1 MSKSLPGPLNPLA
14 KALLIRHSIRP
25 QRALSRI
32 GLGLALSGALVA
44 QVQAQEWTLDIPA
57 QSMNSAL
64 QALAKQTDTQLLYS
78 PEDISGVRSSALKG
92 RHDLQ
97 SSLRTLLQGTGL
109 RYQIDGNTV
118 TVTASSS
125 AKDGQVELSATNVN
139 SIGLGATTEGT
150 GSYTT
155 GATSTATKM
164 NLSIRETPQTIS
176 VITRQRLDDQQLH
189 TMSEVLTQA
198 PGITMS
204 QDGGER
210 FNIYSRG
217 SQINTYQI
225 DGVTTTQENQTRTM
239 PGTLLDMAL
248 YDHVEIVRGATGLMT
263 GAGDPSGVVNVIH
276 KRPTAHFQSYVQGTV
291 GSWDYNRLEADV
303 SGPLVDSGKLRG
315 RFVAAKQDNN
325 TFMDWYSQDKNI
337 AYGVIEAD
345 VTDTTLVRF
354 GVDYQ
359 TYKATG
365 APGVPLMYNNGQQ
378 TNFSRSTSAG
388 ARWAYDDYETFNYTI
403 NIDQQLANDWQLKLA
418 ANYMDVDR
426 DVGVAYY
433 ATNSVISSLDPATNR
448 ANAERGKSWADQTQ
462 KGIDVTLQG
471 PFQAFGQTHELIF
484 GYNYQEYDN
493 THFSYTGGT
502 QSFDFDTWGNELPKP
517 DTYTPLLDFNINS
530 RQRGYFAATRLNFTD
545 DLHLILGARVSDY
558 EYNYYSKVLN
568 NPALTPTDYGMR
580 ESGVVTPY
588 AGIVYDLTPEQSI
601 YVSYTDIFK
610 PQANRDIDNK
620 PLDPVEGTNYEVG
633 WKGEFFDSRLNANA
647 ALYYIK
653 RDNLGVATGETIPN
667 TNGDI
672 AYKAVS
678 GAETKGV
685 DLELSGE
692 VLPGWNVQS
701 SYSWSRT
708 EDSDGNRQLT
718 QLPTDTVRFWTTY
731 RLPGEWDKL
740 TVGGGVN
747 WNSNTSLYFTRYQ
760 TRAKQDDYYVASLMA
775 RYQVTDHLS
784 TTLNIN
790 NLFDEK
796 YYAGF
801 AGNYGHYGAP
811 RNAMLNLRY
820 DF

>member
-14 KALLIRHSIRP
+14 KALLIRHSLRP

-78 PEDISGVRSSALKG
+78 PEDISGVRSTALKG
-92 RHDLQ
+92 KHDLQ

-155 GATSTATKM
+155 GSTSTATKM

-239 PGTLLDMAL
+239 PGTLMDMAL
-248 YDHVEIVRGATGLMT
+248 YDRVEIVRGATGLMT

-315 RFVAAKQDNN
+315 RFVAAKQNNN

-388 ARWAYDDYETFNYTI
+388 ARWAYDDYETYNYTI

-433 ATNSVISSLDPATNR
+433 ATNSVTSSLDPATNR

-502 QSFDFDTWGNELPKP
+502 QSFDFDTWDNELPKP

-545 DLHLILGARVSDY
+545 DLHLILGARGSDY

-568 NPALTPTDYGMR
+568 NVALTPVDYGMK
-580 ESGVVTPY
+580 ENGVVTPY
-588 AGIVYDLTPEQSI
+588 AGLVYDLTPEQSV

-667 TNGDI
+667 TNDN

-678 GAETKGV
+678 GAKTKGV

-760 TRAKQDDYYVASLMA
+760 TWAKQDDYYVASLMA

>member
-14 KALLIRHSIRP
+14 KALLIRHSLRP
-25 QRALSRI
+25 RHVLSRV
-32 GLGLALSGALVA
+32 GLGLALSTAMVA
-44 QVQAQEWTLDIPA
+44 QVQAQEWALDIPA

-78 PEDISGVRSSALKG
+78 PEDISGLRSSALKG

-97 SSLRTLLQGTGL
+97 TSLRILLQGTGL

-118 TVTASSS
+118 TVTGSSA

-139 SIGLGATTEGT
+139 STGLGATTEGT

-155 GATSTATKM
+155 GSTSTATKM

-176 VITRQRLDDQQLH
+176 VVTRQRMDDQQLH

-276 KRPTAHFQSYVQGTV
+276 KRPTAHFQSYVQGTI

-303 SGPLVDSGKLRG
+303 SGPLIDSGKLRG
-315 RFVAAKQDNN
+315 RFVAAKQNNN
-325 TFMDWYSQDKNI
+325 TFMDWYGQDKNI

-345 VTDTTLVRF
+345 VTDTTLIRF

-403 NIDQQLANDWQLKLA
+403 NVEQQLANDWQLKVA

-433 ATNSVISSLDPATNR
+433 ATNSLTSSLDPATNR

-462 KGIDVTLQG
+462 KGVDVTLQG

-484 GYNYQEYDN
+484 GYNYQQYDN

-502 QSFDFDTWGNELPKP
+502 QTFDFDTWDNELPKP
-517 DTYTPLLDFNINS
+517 ASYTPLLDFNINS
-530 RQRGYFAATRLNFTD
+530 RQSGYFAATRLNFTD
-545 DLHLILGARVSDY
+545 DLHLILGARASNY

-568 NPALTPTDYGMR
+568 NAALNPTVYGMR

-588 AGIVYDLTPEQSI
+588 AGIVYDLTPEQSV

-610 PQANRDIDNK
+610 PQSNRDIDNK
-620 PLDPVEGTNYEVG
+620 PLDPVEGTNYEAG

-647 ALYYIK
+647 AFYYIK
-653 RDNLGVATGETIPN
+653 RDNLGVATSETIPG

-692 VLPGWNVQS
+692 ILPGWNVQS

-747 WNSNTSLYFTRYQ
+747 WNSGTSLYFSRYQ

>member
-14 KALLIRHSIRP
+14 KALLIRHSLRP
-25 QRALSRI
+25 QRALSRV
-32 GLGLALSGALVA
+32 GLGLALSSALVA

-64 QALAKQTDTQLLYS
+64 QALAKQTDSQFLYS
-78 PEDISGVRSSALKG
+78 PEDISGLRSTALKG

-97 SSLRTLLQGTGL
+97 SSLRILLQGTGL

-118 TVTASSS
+118 TVTASSA

-139 SIGLGATTEGT
+139 SVGLGATTEGT

-155 GATSTATKM
+155 GTTSTATKM

-276 KRPTAHFQSYVQGTV
+276 KRPTAHFQSHVQGTV

-303 SGPLVDSGKLRG
+303 SGPLIDSGKLRG

-433 ATNSVISSLDPATNR
+433 ATNSITSSLDPATNR

-462 KGIDVTLQG
+462 KGLDLTLQG
-471 PFQAFGQTHELIF
+471 PFQAFGQSHELIF
-484 GYNYQEYDN
+484 GYNFQEYDN

-502 QSFDFDTWGNELPKP
+502 QSFDFDTWDNELPKP
-517 DTYTPLLDFNINS
+517 SSYTPLLDFNINS

-545 DLHLILGARVSDY
+545 ELHLILGARVSDY

-568 NPALTPTDYGMR
+568 NPTLTPVDYGMR

-588 AGIVYDLTPEQSI
+588 AGLVYDLTPEQSV

-667 TNGDI
+667 TNDI

-708 EDSDGNRQLT
+708 EDSDGKRQLT